1 VIARGLHIAI
11 LSLLSLPAADARMH
25 RDGRYQATAYSV
37 RGETADGDVT
47 HRRIVAADPDVLPLG
62 SRIHVTNAGAY
73 SGEYEVSDTGRKVQ
87 GRKIDIFI
95 PSTAEAKKFGK
106 RSVHVSP
113 ETHCAEQIGR
123 IRSR

>member
-1 VIARGLHIAI
+1 MFVRGLHITL
-11 LSLLSLPAADARMH
+11 LSLLLLPAAGAGTR
-25 RDGRYQATAYSV
+25 RDGHYQATAYSV

-47 HRRIVAADPDVLPLG
+47 RRHIVAADPDILPLG
-62 SRIHVTNAGAY
+62 SRIHVTNAGRY

-106 RSVHVSP
+106 RSVHVKVLKLAQP
-113 ETHCAEQIGR
+113 GK
-123 IRSR
+123 